1 MIEHSNAI
9 KQYKSP
15 VDAQGNYRIYSVY
28 QSGSQFIFEAWDC
41 AETSNQ
47 GGVGSRKGYGEHA
60 SAAEAVA
67 QFKEYIEA
75 WEPDA
80 KIDLS

>member
-1 MIEHSNAI
+1 MMEHSNPI

-15 VDAQGNYRIYSVY
+15 VDAQGNYRIYTVY
-28 QSGSQFIFEAWDC
+28 QAGDLFIFENWDC
-41 AETSNQ
+41 TETPTP
-47 GGVGSRKGYGEHA
+47 GAVGTRKGYGEHA
-60 SAAEAVA
+60 SAADAIA